1 MENKTHKAYSAEE
14 KLSVQKNKEKIQKR
28 FREELGL
35 TVDVPKP
42 GFGTSNDGNTARKA
56 LNSPELFADIVGVKV
71 ELILRLR
78 NILIVVN
85 SGYEINIESFDAYCK
100 ETSEYI
106 VANYGWYVMPPTVH
120 KLLEHGAEI
129 ANSMKLPLGQYSE
142 EAQEAQ
148 NKEIQNA
155 RLNKTCKISRL
166 NVMKNQYHY
175 MLIRTDPVVS
185 SISFKKHRN
194 HNGEPLPEEVV
205 NLLK

>member
-1 MENKTHKAYSAEE
+1 M
-14 KLSVQKNKEKIQKR
+14 L
-28 FREELGL
+28 
-35 TVDVPKP
+35 
-42 GFGTSNDGNTARKA
+42 
-56 LNSPELFADIVGVKV
+56 
-71 ELILRLR
+71 
-78 NILIVVN
+78 
-85 SGYEINIESFDAYCK
+85 
-100 ETSEYI
+100 
-106 VANYGWYVMPPTVH
+106 PTVH
-120 KLLEHGAEI
+120 KTLEHGAEI
-129 ANSMKLPLGQYSE
+129 ANYIELPLGQYSE